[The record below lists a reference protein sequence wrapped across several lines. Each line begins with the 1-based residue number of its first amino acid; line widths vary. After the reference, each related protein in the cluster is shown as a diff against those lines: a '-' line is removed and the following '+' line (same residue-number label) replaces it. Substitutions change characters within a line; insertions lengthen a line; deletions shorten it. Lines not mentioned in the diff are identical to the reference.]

1 MSLYLMFGKYT
12 QESINGLSA
21 ERSKKAAQV
30 IGDAGGEI
38 KAGYAL
44 LGETDLVLVTDF
56 PNSEAAMKASLG
68 LTKFMAISFATSPA
82 VSIEEFDKLIG

>member
-12 QESINGLSA
+12 QESIKGISA

-68 LTKFMAISFATSPA
+68 LTKFMGISFATSPA